1 MQVEMQ
7 TILEYPSPSVAELN
21 FNSFKIILR
30 YSYLG
35 YKHNTFISSHF
46 LSPYIHQLTW
56 SKYKFG
62 FIFSHHLSFYN
73 HLKKKLKKFSSE
85 RNVAR
90 RDIWWRARYHW
101 LTVQWVSFELV
112 LEIATCRI
120 LNNSFNP
127 TDPLI
132 SNAAQTRPSVK
143 IWYFK

>member
-1 MQVEMQ
+1 MRCWQYLNIHHLQ
-7 TILEYPSPSVAELN
+7 QLNWILIVLKSSWG
-21 FNSFKIILR
+21 I
-30 YSYLG
+30 YLG
-35 YKHNTFISSHF
+35 HKHNTFISSHF
-46 LSPYIHQLTW
+46 LSPYIDQLTW
-56 SKYKFG
+56 SKYEFW

-73 HLKKKLKKFSSE
+73 HLKKWSFLWIV
-85 RNVAR
+85 RGAPR
-90 RDIWWRARYHW
+90 CDIWWSARW

-132 SNAAQTRPSVK
+132 SNACAQTRPSVK